1 MADAN
6 KGNVGVLERQ
16 EAAVQPETSS
26 ERRSGAVRRP
36 RRAAAERAG
45 SASGR
50 VRFFLLAKESG
61 REDSKIVLGEE
72 CESEDKALVASL
84 VQGVP
89 FLRIET
95 WIAGAQKQGK
105 SMVIEKRAT

>member
-6 KGNVGVLERQ
+6 KGNVGVLEGQ
-16 EAAVQPETSS
+16 EAPVQPETGS
-26 ERRSGAVRRP
+26 ERRSGATRRP
-36 RRAAAERAG
+36 RRAAERAG

-50 VRFFLLAKESG
+50 VRFFLLGKESG
-61 REDSKIVLGEE
+61 REDSKVVLGEE

-95 WIAGAQKQGK
+95 WIASAQKQGK